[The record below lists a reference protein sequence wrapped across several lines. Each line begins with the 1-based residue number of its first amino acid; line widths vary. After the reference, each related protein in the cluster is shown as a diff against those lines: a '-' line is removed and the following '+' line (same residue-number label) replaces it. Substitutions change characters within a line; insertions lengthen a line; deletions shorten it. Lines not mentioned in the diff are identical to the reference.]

1 MNTIEDKQLVQV
13 TKIHKPF
20 RSWAYMG
27 IAGSTCRM
35 CSVKGRSKRTNAS
48 VEVSTNNRQQ
58 LRLDALQC
66 ELQLSGRVSFSD
78 APFC

>member
-1 MNTIEDKQLVQV
+1 MNSIEYKQLVQV
-13 TKIHKPF
+13 TKIHEPF

-27 IAGSTCRM
+27 VAGSTCGM
-35 CSVKGRSKRTNAS
+35 WSVKGRSQRTNAS

-66 ELQLSGRVSFSD
+66 ELQLSGRMSLSD